1 MSAKSDKERTG
12 KLREQSSSVVHI
24 IEDDPD
30 FGAYLEEMLE
40 DTGLANV
47 RLYADGLVG
56 LRAALREVPDV
67 LVLDL
72 NLPSMRGEEIC
83 RLLRS
88 SPLHRSIRILVCSD
102 MPEAQKREMELL
114 SIGADVYF
122 QKPFVEERF
131 IEDLQRL
138 LRSGRRPSPS
148 PLTDEETIS
157 RDVEA
162 EKRAWKES
170 QDAIALEVG
179 CPRKPKGPPPQ
190 FSGYSI
196 LKVIG
201 GGAMGTVYKARDEK
215 NDRLVALKVFLR
227 DPSDTSDSFE
237 RFQREALI
245 MRELD
250 HPSIVKVYET
260 GHTGFTYYIS
270 MEFMD
275 GGSLIDFPESRI
287 DEDFVARAICKA
299 GSALV
304 YMHSKGVI
312 HRDIKPGNILLGKD
326 GSVKLG
332 DFGISRAHLEVDRRE
347 FTSQEM
353 LIGTRVYMAPELFMG
368 GKADELTDQYAFGR
382 TILRLFEGDHASMPP
397 KELKQLGK
405 PFSVEFSDALAQCM
419 AIDRAQRYGSI
430 QEACQHLM
438 QALGRPFNP

>member
-1 MSAKSDKERTG
+1 
-12 KLREQSSSVVHI
+12 
-24 IEDDPD
+24 
-30 FGAYLEEMLE
+30 
-40 DTGLANV
+40 
-47 RLYADGLVG
+47 
-56 LRAALREVPDV
+56 
-67 LVLDL
+67 
-72 NLPSMRGEEIC
+72 
-83 RLLRS
+83 
-88 SPLHRSIRILVCSD
+88 

-114 SIGADVYF
+114 SIGADLYF
-122 QKPFVEERF
+122 QKPFVEDRF
-131 IEDLQRL
+131 IDDLQRL
-138 LRSGRRPSPS
+138 LRSGRRPAMTPV
-148 PLTDEETIS
+148 PDEETIN

-170 QDAIALEVG
+170 QDAIAQEVG
-179 CPRKPKGPPPQ
+179 VTRKPKGPPPQ

-227 DPSDTSDSFE
+227 DPSDKSDSFE

-250 HPSIVKVYET
+250 HSNIVRVYET
-260 GHTGFTYYIS
+260 GHTGFTYNIS

-275 GGSLIDFPESRI
+275 GGSLIDFPETRI
-287 DEDFVARAICKA
+287 DEDFVAKVICRA
-299 GSALV
+299 GSALA
-304 YMHSKGVI
+304 YMHAKGVI

-326 GSVKLG
+326 GSAKLG

-353 LIGTRVYMAPELFMG
+353 LIGTRIYMAPELFMG

-397 KELKQLGK
+397 RELKKLGK
-405 PFSVEFSDALAQCM
+405 PFPEAFSDALARCM
-419 AIDRAQRYGSI
+419 AVDRMQRFGSI
-430 QEACQHLM
+430 REACEHLKR
-438 QALGRPFNP
+438 ALGRRCPAFNP